1 MSSRGEKES
10 TSREP
15 RHLKFSVDDKVEVL
29 SSEEGFAEAWA
40 HAVIVS
46 HYKGGEVVEYSK
58 FVSSETGR
66 NLKEKVRALNQSC
79 SGHRRLRSA
88 RIPATTTLTAALPR
102 RRCRTTASGTC
113 RSSRRRSRCARA

>member
-10 TSREP
+10 TSRLL
-15 RHLKFSVDDKVEVL
+15 HKFSVDDKVEVL

-66 NLKEKVRALNQSC
+66 NLKEKVRASTSHAL
-79 SGHRRLRSA
+79 A
-88 RIPATTTLTAALPR
+88 TAAS
-102 RRCRTTASGTC
+102 A
-113 RSSRRRSRCARA
+113 ARAFWPPPR

>member
-1 MSSRGEKES
+1 MSSRGDKES

-66 NLKEKVRALNQSC
+66 NLKEKVRAL
-79 SGHRRLRSA
+79 
-88 RIPATTTLTAALPR
+88 
-102 RRCRTTASGTC
+102 
-113 RSSRRRSRCARA
+113 

>member
-15 RHLKFSVDDKVEVL
+15 RHKLFSVDDKVEVL

-66 NLKEKVRALNQSC
+66 NLKEKVRAL
-79 SGHRRLRSA
+79 
-88 RIPATTTLTAALPR
+88 
-102 RRCRTTASGTC
+102 
-113 RSSRRRSRCARA
+113 

>member
-1 MSSRGEKES
+1 MSSRGDKES
-10 TSREP
+10 TSRAP
-15 RHLKFSVDDKVEVL
+15 LTKFSVDDKVEVL

-66 NLKEKVRALNQSC
+66 NLKEKVRAL
-79 SGHRRLRSA
+79 
-88 RIPATTTLTAALPR
+88 
-102 RRCRTTASGTC
+102 
-113 RSSRRRSRCARA
+113 

>member
-1 MSSRGEKES
+1 MMIVALSLLFATASALQLNALPKSGVAACARA
-10 TSREP
+10 P
-15 RHLKFSVDDKVEVL
+15 AVVLAVDDKVEVL

-66 NLKEKVRALNQSC
+66 NLKEKVRAL
-79 SGHRRLRSA
+79 
-88 RIPATTTLTAALPR
+88 
-102 RRCRTTASGTC
+102 
-113 RSSRRRSRCARA
+113 

>member
-1 MSSRGEKES
+1 MLSAALLALETEAASAPATVKKLGGEKES

-66 NLKEKVRALNQSC
+66 NLKEKVRAL
-79 SGHRRLRSA
+79 
-88 RIPATTTLTAALPR
+88 
-102 RRCRTTASGTC
+102 
-113 RSSRRRSRCARA
+113 

>member
-1 MSSRGEKES
+1 MSSRGDKES

-15 RHLKFSVDDKVEVL
+15 RHKFSVDDKVEVL

-66 NLKEKVRALNQSC
+66 NLKEKVRAL
-79 SGHRRLRSA
+79 
-88 RIPATTTLTAALPR
+88 
-102 RRCRTTASGTC
+102 
-113 RSSRRRSRCARA
+113 